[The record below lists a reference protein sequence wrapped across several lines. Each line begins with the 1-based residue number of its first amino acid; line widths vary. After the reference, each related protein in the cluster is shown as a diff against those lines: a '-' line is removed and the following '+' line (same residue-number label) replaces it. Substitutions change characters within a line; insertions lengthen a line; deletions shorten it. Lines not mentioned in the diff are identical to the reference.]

1 MIRNSYRLM
10 RIGAS
15 RNELLNQPQAL
26 VATLSYIK
34 NEISAW
40 KEPII
45 QPQKIILT
53 GCGDSYYSSLA
64 MQAAVFA
71 ITGIHTEACQAY
83 EFGKF
88 PHFRMDSQTLLIG
101 LSSSGKTQAVLD
113 VFKLAKTQGAF
124 TIALT
129 NSPGSPADHAADRV
143 LHIQATRV
151 GWPTQASTSAMAGLT
166 ELAFALSALS
176 ANSDLKENFA
186 RIPQLMKEV
195 IAFWDN
201 PMQELAQSLINSKT
215 YFYSGAGPSWG
226 VSNFGAAKVK
236 EWSQDYAFAIHLE
249 EFHHF
254 MSLRRDDP
262 IFVIIPHGDTL
273 SRGKD
278 TVEEA
283 KRSGGQ
289 AIVITDGD
297 LDFSDLAAKL
307 IVLPRVAE
315 IFSPFLTVIPLQ
327 LFALHLVHAKLKAG
341 WSRPLEGDR
350 ELD

>member
-1 MIRNSYRLM
+1 MIKNSYRLM
-10 RIGAS
+10 RIEAS
-15 RNELLNQPQAL
+15 RNELLHQPQAL
-26 VATLSYIK
+26 IDTLTYIR
-34 NEISAW
+34 NEIAAW
-40 KEPII
+40 EKPII
-45 QPQKIILT
+45 QPQKIILA

-64 MQAAVFA
+64 MQTAIFA
-71 ITGIHTEACQAY
+71 ITGIDTEACQAY
-83 EFGKF
+83 EFSKF
-88 PHFRMDSQTLLIG
+88 PHSRIDQRTLIIG
-101 LSSSGKTQAVLD
+101 LSSSGKTQAILD
-113 VFKLAKTQGAF
+113 VFKFAKTRGAL

-129 NSPGSPADHAADRV
+129 NSSGSPADRAADRV

-151 GWPTQASTSAMAGLT
+151 GWPTQASTSAMAALV
-166 ELAFALSALS
+166 ELAFALSASS
-176 ANSDLKENFA
+176 ANSDLKEDFA
-186 RIPQLMKEV
+186 RIPQLMQEV
-195 IAFWDN
+195 IAGWDS
-201 PMQELAQSLINSKT
+201 PMQELAQSLLNRKT

-226 VSNFGAAKVK
+226 VSNFGAAKIK

-289 AIVITDGD
+289 AIVISDGN
-297 LDFSDLAAKL
+297 LDFADLASKL
-307 IVLPRVAE
+307 IVLPQAAE

-327 LFALHLVHAKLKAG
+327 LFALHLVHAKMNAG

-350 ELD
+350 EFD